1 MSERKKVAVAM
12 SGGVDSS
19 VAAYLLHRQGYE
31 VIGVTMQIW
40 LDDGL
45 YELARTDG
53 CCSLSAVDD
62 AERVCRII
70 GIPHHVVSFK
80 DIFREKVVSNFID
93 EYINGRTPNPCIVCN
108 RYVKWESLLDW
119 ALEQGADHI
128 ATGHYARVK
137 RLPDGRYTIER
148 SVTQAKDQTYALYN
162 LTQEQL
168 AHTLMPVGDYDKGR
182 IRDIAKEA
190 GLPVS
195 GKPDSE
201 EICFIPDNDYA
212 GFLDRE
218 AGGRVPP
225 AGNFVTE
232 SGEILGRHKGI
243 THYTIGQR
251 RGLGLAMG
259 HHVFVTEIRPD
270 TNEVVI
276 GEDGDVY
283 SSVLSCHGLNFMSLP
298 EEGLGIGESVRLFGK
313 IRYRHPG
320 EWCRVRRTG
329 EDGLEAVFEKPVRAV
344 TPGQAAVFYDGDH
357 IACGGTIDQGK
368 KE

>member
-1 MSERKKVAVAM
+1 MSGKKKVAVAM

-19 VAAYLLHRQGYE
+19 VAAYLLKEQGYD

-40 LDDGL
+40 LDKGL

-53 CCSLSAVDD
+53 CCSLSAIDD
-62 AERVCRII
+62 AERVCGIV
-70 GIPHHVVSFK
+70 GIPHYVVNFK
-80 DIFREKVVSNFID
+80 DIFREKVISNFVD
-93 EYINGRTPNPCIVCN
+93 EYIHGHTPNPCIICN
-108 RYVKWESLLDW
+108 RYVKWEALLEW
-119 ALEQGADHI
+119 ALHQGADYI

-137 RLPDGRYTIER
+137 SLPDGRYTIER

-168 AHTLMPVGDYDKGR
+168 RHTLMPVGEYEKKR
-182 IRDIAKEA
+182 VREIAREA

-195 GKPDSE
+195 NKPDSE

-218 AGGRVPP
+218 AEGMIPP
-225 AGNFVTE
+225 PGNFVTKD
-232 SGEILGRHKGI
+232 GEVLGQHKGI

-276 GEDGDVY
+276 GEDDDVY
-283 SSVLSCHGLNFMSLP
+283 SSVLSCHGLNFMSVSEDELKV
-298 EEGLGIGESVRLFGK
+298 GESMRLFGK

-320 EWCRVRRTG
+320 EWCTIKRIDADSV
-329 EDGLEAVFEKPVRAV
+329 EAVFERPVRAV

-357 IACGGTIDQGK
+357 IACGGTIG
-368 KE
+368 